1 MEICD
6 HFSNYPGLSRIEAA
20 FRWLKAPAREGL
32 CLTNYP
38 KQLLEF
44 KLLDIRRSHDLGWAE
59 HNFATRTDSVL
70 T

>member
-1 MEICD
+1 MD
-6 HFSNYPGLSRIEAA
+6 LFASA
-20 FRWLKAPAREGL
+20 LKKPVLPVPAREGL

-38 KQLLEF
+38 KQCLEF
-44 KLLDIRRSHDLGWAE
+44 KLLDICWSHDLGWAE